1 MAKLM
6 DTAERTEVG
15 EPNNDAET
23 DATGI
28 PLQSEVC
35 PPQPAPPSRTA
46 AWVRSGAVAVGAA
59 LAGGLLAAWWY
70 RNTLNQLRQADADSK
85 NPQFGIPAEPPSD
98 EA

>member
-1 MAKLM
+1 M
-6 DTAERTEVG
+6 DIEECNERS
-15 EPNNDAET
+15 EPERVPEQ
-23 DATGI
+23 GVKEI
-28 PLQSEVC
+28 PLQSDVC
-35 PPQPAPPSRTA
+35 PQRTPPANRA
-46 AWVRSGAVAVGAA
+46 AGWVRSGAVAVGAA